1 MDHSIFKVYPAMA
14 GDRTPLLPKSDR
26 QGTMCVLLCS
36 SAEGRWDVGLLLL
49 WALVLIAGTQM
60 SVQAFTFSVSRS
72 SKVELMDQIPNL
84 EVLVWEELSHYFQKH
99 LHLPTMLTF
108 PPTVE
113 GFRLHLS
120 SSPTACY
127 LLVSVCCLFRKS
139 HHNVCAVRPHNP
151 PCVPLNSHIL

>member
-1 MDHSIFKVYPAMA
+1 MYFYA
-14 GDRTPLLPKSDR
+14 PLLRAAGMWDCFYFGPLW
-26 QGTMCVLLCS
+26 TVLL
-36 SAEGRWDVGLLLL
+36 
-49 WALVLIAGTQM
+49 LVAGTQM

-72 SKVELMDQIPNL
+72 PKVGLMDQIPNL
-84 EVLVWEELSHYFQKH
+84 EDLVWEELSHYFLKH

-120 SSPTACY
+120 TSPTACY

-139 HHNVCAVRPHNP
+139 YHNVCAVRPHNP
-151 PCVPLNSHIL
+151 PCVPLNSHILRSSFPHIVLVSSLLL